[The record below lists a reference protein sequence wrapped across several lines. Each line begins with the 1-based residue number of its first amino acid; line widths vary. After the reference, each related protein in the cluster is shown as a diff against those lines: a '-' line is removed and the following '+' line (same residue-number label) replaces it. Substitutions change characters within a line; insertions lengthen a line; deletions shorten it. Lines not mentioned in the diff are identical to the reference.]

1 MNAANEIAVEAFRNG
16 EISFTYIASLIH
28 DTMDQ
33 MTDAD
38 ISSLSDVYAVDEAAR
53 RKALDIISLK
63 K

>member
-1 MNAANEIAVEAFRNG
+1 ME
-16 EISFTYIASLIH
+16 
-28 DTMDQ
+28 Q

-53 RKALDIISLK
+53 RKALDIISMK